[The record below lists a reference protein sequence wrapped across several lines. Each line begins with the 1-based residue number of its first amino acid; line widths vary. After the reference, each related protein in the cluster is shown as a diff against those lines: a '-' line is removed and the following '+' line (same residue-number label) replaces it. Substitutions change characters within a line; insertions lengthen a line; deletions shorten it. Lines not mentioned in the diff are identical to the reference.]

1 MLHYTARF
9 LVIHRIISIQIP
21 TILAFDQSN
30 QNKTAIN
37 IFMPIRSTGS
47 LRVKGRKELIT
58 RKCDQAD
65 NAEIER
71 MNESLR
77 LSPLSVEIEDFVTG

>member
-1 MLHYTARF
+1 
-9 LVIHRIISIQIP
+9 
-21 TILAFDQSN
+21 
-30 QNKTAIN
+30 
-37 IFMPIRSTGS
+37 MPIRSTGS
-47 LRVKGRKELIT
+47 SRVKGRKELIT